1 MIALPFRFKVT
12 NMNTAQIFKFLQEQ
26 IHTVVMATTD
36 DAGNPVTC
44 AIDIMDSD
52 DKALYFLTAKGKNFY
67 KRLKNR
73 LYVSL
78 TGIRGQ
84 STMQR
89 IAVSVQGKIQ
99 ECDHNILLR
108 LLEKNPY
115 MFEIYPTEQSR
126 EGLSAF
132 MIYSGNGEWFDL
144 SKKPIERIDF
154 TFGITRQLRDGYF
167 ISEKCNGCGNCLFVC
182 PQKCI
187 QLNSGVAFIQQNHC
201 LRCGNCY
208 NICPLKAIRRD

>member
-1 MIALPFRFKVT
+1 
-12 NMNTAQIFKFLQEQ
+12 MNTTQIFKFLQEQ
-26 IHTVVMATTD
+26 IHTVIMATTD
-36 DAGNPVTC
+36 DNGNPVTC

-67 KRLKNR
+67 NRLKNR
-73 LYVSL
+73 SYVSL
-78 TGIRGQ
+78 TGIKGQ

-89 IAVSVQGKIQ
+89 IAVSVQGKIR
-99 ECDHNILLR
+99 ECDDNILLR

-154 TFGITRQLRDGYF
+154 TFGITRQLSGGYF
-167 ISEKCNGCGNCLFVC
+167 ISEKCNGCGNCLTVC
-182 PQKCI
+182 PQNCI

-201 LRCGNCY
+201 LHCGNCY

>member
-1 MIALPFRFKVT
+1 
-12 NMNTAQIFKFLQEQ
+12 MNTAQIFKFLQEQ

-36 DAGNPVTC
+36 DAGKPATC

-73 LYVSL
+73 SYVSL
-78 TGIRGQ
+78 TGIKGQ

-89 IAVSVQGKIQ
+89 IAVSVQGKIR

-154 TFGITRQLRDGYF
+154 TFGITRQLSDGYF

-182 PQKCI
+182 PQNCI
-187 QLNSGVAFIQQNHC
+187 DTSCCPAVIKQDHC
-201 LRCGNCY
+201 LHCGNCKTA
-208 NICPLKAIRRD
+208 CPVQAVVRRTI